1 MHHCRTACRAR
12 CHFLD
17 IPVRFLATSWNAN
30 WIKVIQRQICT
41 NASYVTAYHVSK
53 GRLIAQTWLQLL
65 LPMALLFLKQT
76 LEKFCELFEWRFH
89 YVFWEFGNKIQSC
102 SKNNKNKNI
111 RPFLFLKEH
120 LWKRFCVWNGQTSS
134 APRTFF
140 WTKILII
147 GVNIL

>member
-1 MHHCRTACRAR
+1 MGLHSSRFPQQETFSHKMLHTAWQTRNMHHCRTACRAR

-17 IPVRFLATSWNAN
+17 ISVRFLATSWNAN

-102 SKNNKNKNI
+102 SKNNKNKY
-111 RPFLFLKEH
+111 
-120 LWKRFCVWNGQTSS
+120 
-134 APRTFF
+134 
-140 WTKILII
+140 
-147 GVNIL
+147 